1 MRLGRPLAQRAPGRT
16 PPEQGLCALLW
27 GPSSRPGPAPL
38 DGGSR
43 WGMVAATS
51 APIDR
56 AEEAA
61 ADWTPGKTQA
71 PRSCFP
77 LLLALWWGAV
87 VLGSQSR
94 RLWDH
99 RTWLQAA
106 LNKCLSSYL
115 SRRLLAG
122 GGDRLQGLPRRA
134 HSQTLPDVSQRR
146 KPSAATREA
155 LPGEVLCWAPARCVS
170 GLPCPN
176 PLLRGSAWHSLG
188 QGRPQGVSSLWATA
202 APDSGSELAAHRTG
216 PCGGPA
222 LSRWG
227 PRSRTRS
234 VSVPITSWW
243 IGAASAGPGLAQPLP
258 SLQALL
264 LASTPP
270 RTLSCGARPWGSA
283 QQR

>member
-1 MRLGRPLAQRAPGRT
+1 MSLCPSCSQFGFLTTFPGNKT
-16 PPEQGLCALLW
+16 HNAVC
-27 GPSSRPGPAPL
+27 SPGPP
-38 DGGSR
+38 
-43 WGMVAATS
+43 
-51 APIDR
+51 P
-56 AEEAA
+56 AEPHSLL
-61 ADWTPGKTQA
+61 TV
-71 PRSCFP
+71 
-77 LLLALWWGAV
+77 LLLAVATGIL
-87 VLGSQSR
+87 VLTVTQ
-94 RLWDH
+94 
-99 RTWLQAA
+99 
-106 LNKCLSSYL
+106 LSLHVWQL

-243 IGAASAGPGLAQPLP
+243 IGAASAGPGLAQPLL